1 MAKTK
6 KISKKIAALLNGL
19 YKIYND
25 DGNTVVMVGEDD
37 KTKINQEDIIAIAT
51 SKVQGHFDL
60 FAAENTKML
69 KNLGLNA
76 EIKMIVKLKPE

>member
-6 KISKKIAALLNGL
+6 KVSKKIAVLLNTL
-19 YKIYND
+19 YKIFETDEN
-25 DGNTVVMVGEDD
+25 VVAMIGEDD
-37 KTKINQEDIIAIAT
+37 KTKIKQEDTIAIALA
-51 SKVQGHFDL
+51 KVKADFDPYSEKTVKL
-60 FAAENTKML
+60 L